1 MLQQRA
7 AKEVAAEQALAS
19 AHYNYNRSKALL
31 EGTKQRLEDTF
42 VLPEEDVQV
51 LGVTYLSFYRS
62 SLNNK
67 IIRQEKDT
75 QKASRM
81 VDRKRDEAVQ
91 ARQKRQVIEMLKD
104 KQFTDYRRE
113 ADAKE
118 QKEVDELALY
128 AYQRHLDNL

>member
-1 MLQQRA
+1 MQQRA